1 MTDFDVDITQLQGH
15 VGSVGDIADELSAIG
30 GQLPTGLADL
40 ALGLFGQFI
49 ATGLNGA
56 MTQVTDTVANASSS
70 VSELSTGVARTAAG
84 YERTDDANTTNLTR
98 QYVSHD

>member
-1 MTDFDVDITQLQGH
+1 MTQFDVDITQLQGH

-56 MTQVTDTVANASSS
+56 MTQVTDTVADASSS

-84 YERTDDANTTNLTR
+84 YERTDDDNATNLTQ